1 MTEPLVAEVSVV
13 ELSASTLSTNSS
25 SRMETMST
33 KVFARRRRPETP
45 TTVTVTASAG
55 TPSFAASDAPNA
67 SASKVSTSPLTVAS
81 NWTAST
87 IAPPGGTA
95 GDGGGSEGGGGEGG
109 GESVMQRRMSGGQV
123 GGCARRLSAGLQ

>member
-1 MTEPLVAEVSVV
+1 
-13 ELSASTLSTNSS
+13 
-25 SRMETMST
+25 MST

-95 GDGGGSEGGGGEGG
+95 GDGGGSEGGSGEGG